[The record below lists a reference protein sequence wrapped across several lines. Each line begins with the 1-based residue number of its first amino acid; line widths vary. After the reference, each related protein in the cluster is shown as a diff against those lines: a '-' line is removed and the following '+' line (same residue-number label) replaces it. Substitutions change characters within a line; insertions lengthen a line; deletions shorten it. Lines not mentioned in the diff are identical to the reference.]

1 MALYFLAIPKN
12 SGGQTINNGRRAVV
26 VSVPG
31 DALDPLADARIAARE
46 ADNDNAI
53 WARAEGGF
61 LSEDS
66 LGDVPGGVIWLDVT
80 AETPEV
86 LEGEPGPEPGE
97 GAVILNED
105 TVSVRNSAGANAHPA
120 TAVVDGTTL
129 TGVNLGSGVA
139 MVDDAQVLEVPVT
152 GDYTES
158 ATVTVVD
165 GVITAIELA

>member
-31 DALDPLADARIAARE
+31 DAADPLADARIAAQE
-46 ADNDNAI
+46 ADNDNRI

-80 AETPEV
+80 AETPKL
-86 LEGEPGPEPGE
+86 LEGEPGPEPG
-97 GAVILNED
+97 
-105 TVSVRNSAGANAHPA
+105 
-120 TAVVDGTTL
+120 GTTAL
-129 TGVNLGSGVA
+129 VTNG
-139 MVDDAQVLEVPVT
+139 QVLEIPVT